1 MVEHI
6 RYNASDNPLI
16 EKDFISHLNS
26 SQAEFQIIVLR
37 GLGQIKVENFNRIT
51 KLITAV
57 QGKDHPWS
65 RLLPLVYRNLGGI
78 FSAGDRG
85 KDRDPDKGRVSH
97 YGMGQGAGEK

>member
-1 MVEHI
+1 VVEHI

-51 KLITAV
+51 KLITGTSGLNDDGDESDIKSIEKEVAGFKEWLV
-57 QGKDHPWS
+57 SDESQRTTHAYPVVSQGT
-65 RLLPLVYRNLGGI
+65 
-78 FSAGDRG
+78 
-85 KDRDPDKGRVSH
+85 
-97 YGMGQGAGEK
+97 